1 MLFLEIVSVS
11 TFKRFRKDKMK
22 IFSPSVK
29 LRLAFCLSLTNYCT
43 IKGEKAEMKSN
54 QPSSVSILLST
65 WGLFLLTVESSELWW
80 CHHQY
85 PYLNIMGGEM
95 PRGVFR
101 TLPNMYDDV
110 LAKILQTLIIFTGAW
125 IWLWM
130 PHPTLLLPIS
140 DVPTTPTAVTWL
152 FKNSENVSIY
162 KKKCLSFYSETS
174 E

>member
-1 MLFLEIVSVS
+1 MWAIVLFLEIVSVS

-85 PYLNIMGGEM
+85 PYLNIMGGGDAQ
-95 PRGVFR
+95 RR
-101 TLPNMYDDV
+101 IQN
-110 LAKILQTLIIFTGAW
+110 LAKHVRWRSCENIADIDNFHGCLNMTLNAPSH
-125 IWLWM
+125 LAP
-130 PHPTLLLPIS
+130 PHFGRP
-140 DVPTTPTAVTWL
+140 
-152 FKNSENVSIY
+152 Y
-162 KKKCLSFYSETS
+162 YSNCS
-174 E
+174 YMAF

>member
-1 MLFLEIVSVS
+1 MWAIVLFLEIVSVS

-85 PYLNIMGGEM
+85 PYLNIMGGRCPE
-95 PRGVFR
+95 
-101 TLPNMYDDV
+101 
-110 LAKILQTLIIFTGAW
+110 A
-125 IWLWM
+125 
-130 PHPTLLLPIS
+130 
-140 DVPTTPTAVTWL
+140 
-152 FKNSENVSIY
+152 
-162 KKKCLSFYSETS
+162 YSEPCQTCRWRS
-174 E
+174 CENIADIDNFHGCLNMTLDAPSHLAPPHFGRPYYSNCSYMAF

>member
-1 MLFLEIVSVS
+1 MWAIVLFLEIVSVS

-85 PYLNIMGGEM
+85 PYLNIMGGGDAQ
-95 PRGVFR
+95 RR
-101 TLPNMYDDV
+101 IQN
-110 LAKILQTLIIFTGAW
+110 LAKHVRWRSCENIADIDNFHGCLNMTLDAPSH
-125 IWLWM
+125 LVP
-130 PHPTLLLPIS
+130 PHFGRP
-140 DVPTTPTAVTWL
+140 
-152 FKNSENVSIY
+152 Y
-162 KKKCLSFYSETS
+162 YSNCS
-174 E
+174 YMAF